1 LTEKKTEVTKAEK
14 MADDIDK
21 LAASLQ
27 ETILEGYSKKFKE
40 ELFNPRNLGKIENP
54 DSHVR
59 IKGVCGDTIEMS
71 LIISDEKIHDVK
83 YLTDGCGATVACA
96 SYVTRKA
103 QGKSIEEA
111 LQMEPDDVVRYFEG
125 LPEEHKHCAK
135 LAVIT
140 LKAAVEE
147 YLSKSNGNS
156 IDTGE

>member
-1 LTEKKTEVTKAEK
+1 

-27 ETILEGYSKKFKE
+27 ETILEGYSQKFKD

-59 IKGVCGDTIEMS
+59 IKGVCGDRIEMS
-71 LIISDEKIHDVK
+71 LIIRDEKIHDIKFV
-83 YLTDGCGATVACA
+83 TDGCGATVACA
-96 SYVTRKA
+96 SYVTRTA
-103 QGKSIEEA
+103 QGKSIEKA
-111 LQMEPDDVVRYFEG
+111 LRMEPDDVDRYFEG

-140 LKAAVEE
+140 LRAAVEE
-147 YLSKSNGNS
+147 YRSKPNS
-156 IDTGE
+156 HNLTI